1 MISKNHKSK
10 SKKPSECFC
19 NPEDLYRSMID
30 QSMIG
35 VCVFD
40 KMKIVFANKKLA
52 NIFGYNIDEFSKIN
66 LKNFLI
72 PTSYKTA
79 KSNIISRQNNDI
91 IPEIGEYIGIRKG
104 GKRIYLQTHSK
115 RVVFNG
121 KPYSQV
127 FIIDI
132 TEKKLTE
139 IKLNE
144 RAKEMEVLFHIQAHT
159 LIARPL
165 PLVLSDVSRDI
176 VKSLQYPEFA
186 YSEIIF
192 DGKTYSSGEKP
203 NKFIFKIEQS
213 LVVRNSKRGVIRLGY
228 TKKHPNMIGTPFWQE
243 EKRLVKTVARILTKH
258 VYSRETVERYQK
270 VVKKSI
276 AGIYITE
283 GNIIRYANPR
293 FCKMMKCKEKNLIG
307 SSIYKFLID
316 CNFETQ
322 GLVPFE
328 TKAKRKNGEI
338 IDVQVI
344 NQKMDYH
351 GASGL
356 IGRIHDITKIKEAS
370 QKMSN
375 FNKKLKKLVKE
386 KTQNLQEANKS
397 LLSLNKLKDEF
408 IAITSHELR
417 SPITSIRGYLSFLV
431 DDDKLLNKL
440 PDFAQE
446 YLRRSYNNTK
456 SLDHLV
462 NNILDVSRLET
473 NKLEI
478 NKKQFDFISLVS
490 SIVKDFKFQADKKS
504 IKLQFKNII
513 NQKTFLTN
521 FDILRV
527 SQILRNIIDNAIKF
541 SHQHKT
547 VLIRISKANK
557 NVICE
562 IIDHGIGIPKT
573 KIDNVFDKFIQ
584 VKNINTRYKGGAG
597 LGLYIAKHLIEL
609 HNGSISVQSQNGK
622 GTTFTIKLPLK

>member
-1 MISKNHKSK
+1 MISKNHKHK
-10 SKKPSECFC
+10 PKKPSECFC
-19 NPEDLYRSMID
+19 SPEDLYRSMID

-40 KMKIVFANKKLA
+40 KTKIVFANKKLA
-52 NIFGYNIDEFSKIN
+52 DIFGYSIDELFKIS
-66 LKNFLI
+66 LKNFLA
-72 PTSYKTA
+72 PLSYKIA
-79 KSNIISRQNNDI
+79 KSNIISRQNNGI
-91 IPEIGEYIGIRKG
+91 IPEIGEYIGIKKG

-144 RAKEMEVLFHIQAHT
+144 RAKEMEVLFHVQAHT

-165 PLVLSDVSRDI
+165 PLVLSDVSKDI
-176 VKSLQYPEFA
+176 AKSLQYPEFA

-192 DGKTYSSGEKP
+192 DGKTYSSGKKP
-203 NKFIFKIEQS
+203 NKFLFKIEQS

-228 TKKHPNMIGTPFWQE
+228 TKKHPNMVGVPFWQE
-243 EKRLVKTVARILTKH
+243 EKKLVKTVARILTKH

-270 VVKKSI
+270 VVSKSVS
-276 AGIYITE
+276 GIYIIE
-283 GNIIRYANPR
+283 KNIIRYANSR
-293 FCKMMKCKEKNLIG
+293 FCRMVKCKEKNLIG
-307 SSIYKFLID
+307 TSISNFLLD
-316 CNFETQ
+316 CDFDKK
-322 GLVPFE
+322 GIIPFE
-328 TKAKRKNGEI
+328 AKAKRKNGEI
-338 IDVQVI
+338 IDVEII
-344 NQKMDYH
+344 NQKLNYH
-351 GASGL
+351 GSEAL
-356 IGRIHDITKIKEAS
+356 IGRIHDITKIKEAT
-370 QKMSN
+370 KRMSN

-431 DDDKLLNKL
+431 DDNEFFNKL

-446 YLRRSYNNTK
+446 YLKRSYNNTK

-490 SIVKDFKFQADKKS
+490 SISKDFKFQADKKN
-504 IKLQFKNII
+504 IKLQFKNNI
-513 NQKTFLTN
+513 NQKTLLVSL
-521 FDILRV
+521 DALRV

-547 VLIRISKANK
+547 VLIKIFKTNNS
-557 NVICE
+557 VVCE

-573 KIDNVFDKFIQ
+573 KIDDVFDKFIQ